1 MRVEMRILQL
11 STHSTLIPRHGGKLR
26 SHHVARVLEKEGFD
40 VQRIAF
46 CWRAADDLEDQ
57 REPII
62 DVGRM
67 PFWRSEKFEAYGPGR
82 LCLGEY
88 IATVA
93 ALEAPGILVEFDERV
108 RAAAPDV
115 VLLEHPWTWPLLARL
130 EEVRSGAVR
139 VVYNSQ
145 NVEIALKRRV
155 LQDEGIPAPPKVLEG
170 IDALERGLVIDAAGV
185 SACTRMD
192 ADIYAN
198 WGARRVVVA
207 PNGGVQR
214 ERRHLLDI
222 LPWPLEV
229 AHSYALAV
237 GSAHPPNMSG
247 FMNLVVPSLPLL
259 RPHQRVVL
267 AGGMGPEVIQA
278 LEVKGLAHLAKARLI
293 VLGMLDEFCLDCAI
307 ANANV
312 LLLPIQYGGG
322 SNVKTAEALLSRR
335 PTVATAA
342 AMRGFD
348 QFREVPNMTVA
359 EGSVDFGTAMLAA
372 LDRPYRLQGADHP
385 ALSSL
390 LWESTIAP
398 LVRMM
403 LEIEEEICGD
413 RRRAPSSPATAE
425 HAGNEA

>member
-1 MRVEMRILQL
+1 
-11 STHSTLIPRHGGKLR
+11 
-26 SHHVARVLEKEGFD
+26 VLEQEGFD
-40 VQRIAF
+40 VQRMAF
-46 CWRAADDLEDQ
+46 CLRAVDDLEDQ

-62 DVGRM
+62 DIGRM
-67 PFWRSEKFEAYGPGR
+67 PFWGSKKFEAYGPCRFR
-82 LCLGEY
+82 LADY

-93 ALEAPGILVEFDERV
+93 ALQTPHILVEFDERV

-145 NVEIALKRRV
+145 NVEIALKRRI
-155 LQDEGIPAPPKVLEG
+155 LHDEGIPAPPEVLEG
-170 IDALERGLVIDAAGV
+170 VEELERGLVARAAGV
-185 SACTRMD
+185 SACTRVD
-192 ADIYAN
+192 ADEYVSWRAQ
-198 WGARRVVVA
+198 RVVVA
-207 PNGGVQR
+207 ANGGVHR

-222 LPWPLEV
+222 LPCPLDV

-237 GSAHPPNMSG
+237 GSEHPPNISG

-267 AGGMGPEVIQA
+267 AGRMGPGVFEA
-278 LEVKGLAHLAKARLI
+278 LQVKGLARLADARLI
-293 VLGMLDEFCLDCAI
+293 VLGTVDEFCLDCAI

-322 SNVKTAEALLSRR
+322 SNVKMAEALLSRR
-335 PTVATAA
+335 PAVATAA

-348 QFREVPNMTVA
+348 AFRQVPNMTAA
-359 EGSVDFGTAMLAA
+359 EGSVEFGTAMLAA
-372 LDRPYRLQGADHP
+372 LDRPYVQQGVDHP

-398 LVRMM
+398 LTGMM
-403 LEIEEEICGD
+403 REIEEEIRATGGG
-413 RRRAPSSPATAE
+413 RRHRQPGGHVRHGMRGRHAREYSLDAP
-425 HAGNEA
+425 